1 MPGGWHPLQ
10 KMNPENQDF
19 QIFAGTVRHALDAK
33 NRVTIPSR
41 WRREEMEEFYAI
53 GDPRKPVVLLVLAEE
68 LRRMKSEIETLTDI
82 PVSQKRSFTRQLFAQ
97 AFPCPIDKQGRLVLP
112 QELCDRFKLKGEVVL
127 AGGGTRIEVRNPDD
141 WEETCKSD
149 NDAFIK
155 GAHSL
160 GL

>member
-1 MPGGWHPLQ
+1 MDAG
-10 KMNPENQDF
+10 KQDF

-41 WRREEMEEFYAI
+41 WRQEGIDEFYAI
-53 GDPRKPVVLLVLAEE
+53 ADPRKPVVMLLLAEE
-68 LRRMKSEIETLTDI
+68 LRRMKSEVDSVTDM
-82 PVSQKRSFTRQLFAQ
+82 PVSEKRAFTRQLFAQ
-97 AFPCPIDKQGRLVLP
+97 ANPCSVDKQGRLVLP
-112 QELCDRFKLKGEVVL
+112 QEFCDCLKLEAEVVL
-127 AGGGTRIEVRNPDD
+127 AGAGTRIEVHHPEE
-141 WEETCKSD
+141 WEDTCKVD